1 MAPTLILIRHAEAL
15 HNLTSKTE
23 DYHIHD
29 PELTETGHT
38 QVQELRANLINH
50 PVAQNAGLIVTSPMI
65 RTMQTAMGSLDWLIE
80 KGIKIEADAGW
91 QVRGVEERTPQS
103 PATPACPAPPSCS
116 PPKFPA
122 VDFSTLDPVYPDKL
136 TPAGAHY
143 FAARGAI
150 LNRGQAS
157 LRRLRDRPEK
167 VIVVVSHSG
176 FLRLG
181 VTGCYYMNADYR
193 IFDFEEEEQPGG
205 VDGKTPQIR
214 LREWDETKEKGG
226 GMSKSWT
233 EMVELGSGL
242 PEEIV
247 ASSAPKIEKN

>member
-15 HNLTSKTE
+15 HNLTK

-29 PELTETGHT
+29 PELTETGHA

-91 QVRGVEERTPQS
+91 QENSAKPCDTGMPGAAVVL
-103 PATPACPAPPSCS
+103 A
-116 PPKFPA
+116 PKFPA

-136 TPAGAHY
+136 TPAGSHY
-143 FAARGAI
+143 FATRGAI